1 MTNTP
6 EEIQKSYIGLL
17 TTIFGVSHTMPE
29 DSVNLPKRD
38 GLEISQEDFDDL
50 MALRAEMHRGCQKEC
65 CPQEPEQTAE
75 VIDIFTREVL

>member
-6 EEIQKSYIGLL
+6 EEIQKSYLGLL

-29 DSVNLPKRD
+29 GSVNTPKI
-38 GLEISQEDFDDL
+38 EISQEDFDDL
-50 MALRAEMHRGCQKEC
+50 MEIRAEMHRDCQKEC
-65 CPQEPEQTAE
+65 CSEEPEQTAE